1 MLLGN
6 GTSPDGVPILRPET
20 VAWAGLANT
29 HYWVDRTTGVTGAIY
44 SQFLPFIPPEA
55 LQLYADVETALYA
68 TL

>member
-1 MLLGN
+1 VVGESGDVTA
-6 GTSPDGVPILRPET
+6 GTR
-20 VAWAGLANT
+20 
-29 HYWVDRTTGVTGAIY
+29 VDRTTGVTGAIY